1 MKIEKQILITIFF
14 LVIVF
19 FLFEFTN
26 IDIFVQNF
34 FYNNETHQWFLSHQ
48 NGSLLDIVFY
58 SGIKKAIIFFGVLV
72 LSLYIY
78 SFKNSAA
85 TLKGYRKGLLIVW
98 LSLAFVPLVIGI
110 LKAISN
116 VPCPRDFIG
125 FGGDYPHI
133 RILDGMPEEITKKFK
148 CYPAGHASGGFALMS
163 LFFLFK
169 TYKNRIIALI
179 FAFVIGWSMG
189 VYKMLIG
196 HHYLSHTVITMIL
209 SWLLIL
215 AIYKSIK

>member
-1 MKIEKQILITIFF
+1 
-14 LVIVF
+14 
-19 FLFEFTN
+19 
-26 IDIFVQNF
+26 
-34 FYNNETHQWFLSHQ
+34 
-48 NGSLLDIVFY
+48 
-58 SGIKKAIIFFGVLV
+58 
-72 LSLYIY
+72 
-78 SFKNSAA
+78 
-85 TLKGYRKGLLIVW
+85 
-98 LSLAFVPLVIGI
+98 
-110 LKAISN
+110 
-116 VPCPRDFIG
+116 
-125 FGGDYPHI
+125 
-133 RILDGMPEEITKKFK
+133 MPEEITKKFK

-169 TYKNRIIALI
+169 TYKNRIIALL